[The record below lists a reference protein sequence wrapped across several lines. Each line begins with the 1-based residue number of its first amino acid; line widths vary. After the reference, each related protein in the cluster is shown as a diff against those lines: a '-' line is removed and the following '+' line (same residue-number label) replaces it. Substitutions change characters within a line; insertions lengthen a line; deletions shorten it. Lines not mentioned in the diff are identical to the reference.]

1 MTETTT
7 FGRVRHR
14 LSIFDLFTVQD
25 GELCRGE
32 TNVLLLD
39 KGEEVETIVFSG
51 KVGPGPY
58 GYYRSV
64 YGPQGMTADI
74 LSGPGR
80 IELHQLDEEST
91 HG

>member
-7 FGRVRHR
+7 SGRVLHR
-14 LSIFDLFTVQD
+14 LSIFDLFTVQG
-25 GELCRGE
+25 GEFCGGE

-58 GYYRSV
+58 GYHRSV
-64 YGPQGMTADI
+64 YGPQGMTAEI
-74 LSGPGR
+74 ISGPGR
-80 IELHQLDEEST
+80 IELQRMHKEST

>member
-1 MTETTT
+1 MSEITLP
-7 FGRVRHR
+7 GRVRHR

-25 GELCRGE
+25 GSVCAGE

-39 KGEEVETIVFSG
+39 QGEEVDTVVFSG

-58 GYYRSV
+58 GYHRSV
-64 YGPQGMTADI
+64 YGPPGMSAEI
-74 LSGPGR
+74 VSGPGR
-80 IELHQLDEEST
+80 IELQRMDEDST